1 MVAYLSGIV
10 CMLAE
15 NVKLAFLPRNVSM
28 LAKMAKLVYLLGM

>member
-1 MVAYLSGIV
+1 MVAYLSRNV
-10 CMLAE
+10 SMLAE